1 MKMTILTG
9 DTHRRFERI
18 NKMCD
23 KFELTEDDLLII
35 LGDAGINFYDDEK
48 DKQFKNSLS
57 AHLPVRILCIYGN
70 HEIRPETLDTYHPVQ
85 WNGGIVYRE
94 FEFPRLLFAKDGE
107 IYDIDGKKCIAIGG
121 AYSIDKWQRIENG
134 WGWWDDEQPSDEI
147 KQQVESRLEAES
159 WKVDIVLSH
168 TAPLKY
174 EPRELWIG
182 KRGIPQHLVD
192 KTTEK
197 WLDTIEDKLTYDL
210 WYCGHY
216 HTNKSIDKMRFLY
229 DTYLNLDDK
238 YVFAKEEND
247 E

>member
-1 MKMTILTG
+1 
-9 DTHRRFERI
+9 
-18 NKMCD
+18 MCD
-23 KFELTEDDLLII
+23 KFDLTEDDLLII

-48 DKQFKNSLS
+48 DKQFKSSL
-57 AHLPVRILCIYGN
+57 ATHLPVRILCIYGN
-70 HEIRPETLDTYHPVQ
+70 HEIRPETLDIYQLVQ
-85 WNGGIVYRE
+85 WNGGTVYKE
-94 FEFPRLLFAKDGE
+94 FEFPKLLFAKDGE

-121 AYSIDKWQRIENG
+121 AYSIDKWQRIEHG
-134 WGWWDDEQPSDEI
+134 WGWWDDEQPSDVI
-147 KQQVESRLEAES
+147 KQRVENRLEDEG

-192 KTTEK
+192 KATEK
-197 WLDTIEDKLTYDL
+197 WLDTIEDRLTYDR

-216 HTNKSIDKMRFLY
+216 HTNKSIDKIRFLY

-238 YVFAKEEND
+238 YAFARVKE
-247 E
+247 